1 MRISKKAWR
10 TLATAVAVPGS
21 ALGALAGFA
30 AVPAMAG
37 TAADGAPGDRDVLR
51 VRRGYQRG

>member
-30 AVPAMAG
+30 AVPAMA
-37 TAADGAPGDRDVLR
+37 AADGAPGDRDVLR